1 MQGIECYRAAAAT
14 AVLAAMAGRGNVR
27 GIACCEAAA
36 ATALS
41 AAIAGRG
48 NVRGIELQEGYGE
61 GAGGLA
67 RL

>member
-1 MQGIECYRAAAAT
+1 MQ
-14 AVLAAMAGRGNVR
+14 

-41 AAIAGRG
+41 AAMAGRGNVQGIEFCGTAAATALSAATAGRG